1 MNFEAEKQRLEATQ
15 MKFLRAVLG
24 LTALEIRNVDIRGR
38 LNVKKCSPRNWR
50 MSKLLG
56 KMRRKNEKH

>member
-38 LNVKKCSPRNWR
+38 LNVKKCSPRN
-50 MSKLLG
+50 
-56 KMRRKNEKH
+56 